1 VAFPHDYLHPNEE
14 LVLDLKPHWYRLL
27 PSGAALVG
35 ALVLGIVVWANTD
48 NQAISIVVGLIILGT
63 LGWFG
68 SSYASWTST
77 HFVVTSDRLIH
88 REGIV
93 RRSGIEIPLDRINTV
108 HSSQNILERMIGAGD
123 LTIESAS
130 AEGRSEFHDIRKP
143 TKVQNEIYV
152 AKDNAENRRF
162 ERMAQ
167 TASGAPA
174 PAGPSI
180 PEQIDQL
187 DALRQRGVISDEEFE
202 RKKAELLGRM

>member
-14 LVLDLKPHWYRLL
+14 LVLDLKPHWFRLL
-27 PSGAALVG
+27 PPGAALG
-35 ALVLGIVVWANTD
+35 LSLLVGIVVLVNID
-48 NQAISIVVGLIILGT
+48 NQVVNILVGLVILGT

-68 SSYASWTST
+68 SAYASWTST

-93 RRSGIEIPLDRINTV
+93 TRSGIEIPLDRINAV
-108 HSSQNILERMIGAGD
+108 HSSQNLFERLIGAGD

-152 AKDNAENRRF
+152 AKEGAENRRF

-167 TASGAPA
+167 SASGTPTPA
-174 PAGPSI
+174 APSI
-180 PEQIDQL
+180 PEQLDQL